1 MNHQASLRKSTPP
14 EAIFVILFPSLSEP
28 QARNLISKLLF
39 WTASIDGPARE
50 NHPKENISANLKAVR
65 TDV

>member
-1 MNHQASLRKSTPP
+1 M
-14 EAIFVILFPSLSEP
+14 ILFPSVSEP
-28 QARNLISKLLF
+28 QARNLISKLEF

-50 NHPKENISANLKAVR
+50 NQPNENNSANLKAVR

>member
-1 MNHQASLRKSTPP
+1 MSLRKTHP
-14 EAIFVILFPSLSEP
+14 EAIFVILFPSVSEP
-28 QARNLISKLLF
+28 QARNLISKLEF

>member
-1 MNHQASLRKSTPP
+1 MKHQVNLRKTLP
-14 EAIFVILFPSLSEP
+14 EAIFVILLPSLSEP
-28 QARNLISKLLF
+28 QARNLISKLEF

-50 NHPKENISANLKAVR
+50 NQPNENISANLKAVR

>member
-1 MNHQASLRKSTPP
+1 M
-14 EAIFVILFPSLSEP
+14 SEP
-28 QARNLISKLLF
+28 QARNLISKLEF

-65 TDV
+65 TDVLFQLIFMVSLK